1 MVREGL
7 RSAKQSLLGQREIGK
22 AGGNRNSEMKA
33 EASIIES
40 GAAGDLNL
48 QKKAGALQLCG
59 WQEGRGLE

>member
-1 MVREGL
+1 
-7 RSAKQSLLGQREIGK
+7 
-22 AGGNRNSEMKA
+22 MKA

-59 WQEGRGLE
+59 WQEGGDLSRNRKGRSAPKPSDGWKLLK